1 MHTLCWAELSV
12 GTTRR
17 PLEEWE
23 VMAVARQD
31 LAGTKT
37 RSCSMHRNNERG
49 RMLPCW
55 QFCHFDHNCT
65 KFHHQQ
71 MSRDQHCG
79 LSSAPE
85 TASLFRMVVK
95 LCLSHSGVGDYIWL
109 VAFNILSSVGDR
121 GFPLSF
127 LTLVSEKGLA
137 NIYENFIFWLGVNQN
152 MTNTWLLLANHTH
165 TLTHTL
171 FLLFA
176 LPTI

>member
-1 MHTLCWAELSV
+1 MKLSAELKSVFETETCPWRHVQGGRVNFQELHWTIMRVWCWAELSV

-55 QFCHFDHNCT
+55 QFWHFDHNCT

-79 LSSAPE
+79 LLSAPE
-85 TASLFRMVVK
+85 AASLLKMVVK
-95 LCLSHSGVGDYIWL
+95 LCLSHNSSVGDYIWL
-109 VAFNILSSVGDR
+109 VAFNILV
-121 GFPLSF
+121 
-127 LTLVSEKGLA
+127 
-137 NIYENFIFWLGVNQN
+137 
-152 MTNTWLLLANHTH
+152 
-165 TLTHTL
+165 
-171 FLLFA
+171 
-176 LPTI
+176 